1 MKYHSFALF
10 SGCLLAPVAFA
21 ACSSSDPDTNS
32 QAIKAT
38 SLVGRS
44 YKQAR
49 LEIIE
54 AGWEP
59 IKATCT
65 ERLVC
70 FGEPEIEL
78 ATNLD
83 SGLTCG
89 GFRKRE
95 QSLTVCVESIA
106 DDERV
111 ISVDPPEPL

>member
-1 MKYHSFALF
+1 MSPYLPTPPLC
-10 SGCLLAPVAFA
+10 CLLVSVMLA

-32 QAIKAT
+32 QAIEAT
-38 SLVGRS
+38 PLVEKS

-59 IKATCT
+59 IKANCT

-70 FGEPEIEL
+70 FGEPEVEL
-78 ATNLD
+78 VTNLD
-83 SGLTCG
+83 NGHTCG
-89 GFRKRE
+89 RFRKKGRT
-95 QSLTVCVESIA
+95 LAVCVESIA

-111 ISVDPPEPL
+111 ISVDPPGPI

>member
-1 MKYHSFALF
+1 
-10 SGCLLAPVAFA
+10 
-21 ACSSSDPDTNS
+21 
-32 QAIKAT
+32 
-38 SLVGRS
+38 
-44 YKQAR
+44 
-49 LEIIE
+49 
-54 AGWEP
+54 
-59 IKATCT
+59 
-65 ERLVC
+65 LVC

>member
-1 MKYHSFALF
+1 MKYQFFALF

-70 FGEPEIEL
+70 FGEPEVEL

-83 SGLTCG
+83 SGRTCG
-89 GFRKRE
+89 SFRKSERA
-95 QSLTVCVESIA
+95 LMVCVESIA

-111 ISVDPPEPL
+111 ISVDPLEPL